1 MKKLLLIVGPTAV
14 GKTELSIK
22 LAKKFNGEII
32 SGDSMQ
38 IYKSLDVGTAKI
50 SKSEMQGVK
59 HHLIDI
65 KNINERYTV
74 SDFVSDAKKC
84 IDDIT
89 KRHKLPIIVGG
100 TGFYLQSL
108 LSDFNFG
115 GDEYNNDNL
124 RNDYHNYALKY
135 GQHKLWE
142 KLYNLDPASAKK
154 IPEQNE
160 RRVIRALEV
169 FDKTGKKFSEQ
180 NDDYNKNEYDYFSI
194 CLNTERNLLYNRIN
208 RRVLLMIK
216 NNLEEEARWLY
227 EQGGNNI
234 PAGKGIGYREFYLY
248 FDNDITLDEVIENI
262 QKDSRHYAK
271 RQLTWFRNKMDV
283 TWYDIIKNHNNIYNI
298 ENDVNKWINYKK

>member
-1 MKKLLLIVGPTAV
+1 MIVGPTAV

-38 IYKSLDVGTAKI
+38 IYKGLDVGTAKI

-108 LSDFNFG
+108 LSDFHFG

-124 RNDYHNYALKY
+124 RNDYHHYALEY
-135 GQHKLWE
+135 GQHELW
-142 KLYNLDPASAKK
+142 KK
-154 IPEQNE
+154 N
-160 RRVIRALEV
+160 
-169 FDKTGKKFSEQ
+169 
-180 NDDYNKNEYDYFSI
+180 
-194 CLNTERNLLYNRIN
+194 C
-208 RRVLLMIK
+208 
-216 NNLEEEARWLY
+216 
-227 EQGGNNI
+227 
-234 PAGKGIGYREFYLY
+234 
-248 FDNDITLDEVIENI
+248 IT
-262 QKDSRHYAK
+262 
-271 RQLTWFRNKMDV
+271 
-283 TWYDIIKNHNNIYNI
+283 
-298 ENDVNKWINYKK
+298 